1 MGDARPDPR
10 QVLARNLRHLMS
22 LKGWS
27 QGRLSQK
34 SGVSQK
40 SISNILNQE
49 KQPTLGTV
57 DKLAAAFNL
66 HLWHVMLPGMPGEID
81 DFPSVERLFE
91 CYARASDQ
99 GRHYI
104 NRVAEREAY
113 YGRHDASEPGR
124 DEPDLKSG
132 PDS

>member
-10 QVLARNLRHLMS
+10 EVLARNLRHLMG

-40 SISNILNQE
+40 SISNILNRE

-66 HLWHVMLPGMPGEID
+66 NLWHVLLPGMPDELVD
-81 DFPSVERLFE
+81 LPSVERLFV
-91 CYARASDQ
+91 CYTKASDQ

-113 YGRHDASEPGR
+113 YGQNEAFDGGR
-124 DEPDLKSG
+124 GESG
-132 PDS
+132 AM

>member
-10 QVLARNLRHLMS
+10 QVLARNLRHLMG

-66 HLWHVMLPGMPGEID
+66 NLWHVMLPGMPDELVD
-81 DFPSVERLFE
+81 STSVERLFD
-91 CYARASDQ
+91 YYTKASDQ

-104 NRVAEREAY
+104 SRVAEREAY
-113 YGRHDASEPGR
+113 YGKNEPSDGGR
-124 DEPDLKSG
+124 DGSG
-132 PDS
+132 SI

>member
-10 QVLARNLRHLMS
+10 EVLAHNLRHLMG

-49 KQPTLGTV
+49 KQPTLATV
-57 DKLAAAFNL
+57 DKLAAAFDLNI
-66 HLWHVMLPGMPGEID
+66 WHVMLPRLPEQLVNL
-81 DFPSVERLFE
+81 PSVEHLLL
-91 CYARASDQ
+91 CYTKASDQ

-104 NRVAEREAY
+104 DRVAEREAY
-113 YGRHDASEPGR
+113 YGRNIGPGG
-124 DEPDLKSG
+124 EQGGSG
-132 PDS
+132 AV

>member
-1 MGDARPDPR
+1 MG
-10 QVLARNLRHLMS
+10 

-57 DKLAAAFNL
+57 DKLAAAFDLN
-66 HLWHVMLPGMPGEID
+66 LWHVMLPGMPDELVD
-81 DFPSVERLFE
+81 SPSVERLFE
-91 CYARASDQ
+91 CYTKASDQ

-113 YGRHDASEPGR
+113 YGRNEASDGDPSDPG
-124 DEPDLKSG
+124 
-132 PDS
+132 